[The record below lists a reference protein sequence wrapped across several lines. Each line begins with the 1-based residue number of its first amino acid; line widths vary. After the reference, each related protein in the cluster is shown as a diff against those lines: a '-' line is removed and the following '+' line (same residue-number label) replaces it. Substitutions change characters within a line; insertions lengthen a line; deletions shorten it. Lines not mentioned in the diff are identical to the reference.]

1 MEVQLI
7 LARWDRRWDGGQT
20 ASCVV
25 PEKVTHMSQQTASP
39 TFRQRWLA
47 RTSWLAFLAHD
58 LEKAVQ
64 AQRMGSLAEA
74 GVPEVI
80 ARRLPELPHT
90 RRFWFG
96 LAAFAL
102 VAQVAVHRWSRE
114 SGLGRRAL
122 RLVLW
127 LRAANAAWHA
137 GRTVAQRRY
146 APGSGMS
153 PATLIAALLLLRS
166 VKKRFEQ
173 AVDATDDRRPAIVGR
188 SAAPFRD
195 LE

>member
-1 MEVQLI
+1 
-7 LARWDRRWDGGQT
+7 
-20 ASCVV
+20 
-25 PEKVTHMSQQTASP
+25 MSQQTTSP

-64 AQRMGSLAEA
+64 ARRMASLSEA

-80 ARRLPELPHT
+80 ANRLPDLPRT

-96 LAAFAL
+96 VAAVAF
-102 VAQVAVHRWSRE
+102 VAQVAAHRWAARG
-114 SGLGRRAL
+114 GLGRHAL
-122 RLVLW
+122 RFVLW
-127 LRAANAAWHA
+127 LRVANAAWHA

-153 PATLIAALLLLRS
+153 PATLIAAILLLRS

-173 AVDATDDRRPAIVGR
+173 AADATD
-188 SAAPFRD
+188 
-195 LE
+195 

>member
-1 MEVQLI
+1 
-7 LARWDRRWDGGQT
+7 
-20 ASCVV
+20 
-25 PEKVTHMSQQTASP
+25 MSQKTPAP

-47 RTSWLAFLAHD
+47 RSSWLAFLAHD

-64 AQRMGSLAEA
+64 ARRMDSLAEA

-80 ARRLPELPHT
+80 ARRLPDLPHT

-96 LAAFAL
+96 LAVFAF
-102 VAQVAVHRWSRE
+102 VAQITVHRWARGSV
-114 SGLGRRAL
+114 LGRRAL

-127 LRAANAAWHA
+127 LRAANSAWHA

-173 AVDATDDRRPAIVGR
+173 ALGTTDDRSAATSVR
-188 SAAPFRD
+188 SAARFQD
-195 LE
+195 VG

>member
-1 MEVQLI
+1 
-7 LARWDRRWDGGQT
+7 
-20 ASCVV
+20 
-25 PEKVTHMSQQTASP
+25 MSQQTVSP

-64 AQRMGSLAEA
+64 AERMGSLAEA
-74 GVPEVI
+74 GVPDLI
-80 ARRLPELPHT
+80 ANRLPRLPHT

-96 LAAFAL
+96 LAAAAF
-102 VAQVAVHRWSRE
+102 VTQVTVHRWARGSAI
-114 SGLGRRAL
+114 GRRAL

-173 AVDATDDRRPAIVGR
+173 AADAAD
-188 SAAPFRD
+188 
-195 LE
+195 

>member
-1 MEVQLI
+1 
-7 LARWDRRWDGGQT
+7 
-20 ASCVV
+20 
-25 PEKVTHMSQQTASP
+25 MSQQTPSP

-47 RTSWLAFLAHD
+47 RTSWLTFLAHD

-64 AQRMGSLAEA
+64 AERMDSLAEA

-80 ARRLPELPHT
+80 ANRLPKLPHT

-96 LAAFAL
+96 LAAVAFA
-102 VAQVAVHRWSRE
+102 AQIAVHRWARS
-114 SGLGRRAL
+114 SGRGRHAL

-153 PATLIAALLLLRS
+153 PASLIAAVLLLRS
-166 VKKRFEQ
+166 VKRRFAE
-173 AVDATDDRRPAIVGR
+173 AADAAD
-188 SAAPFRD
+188 
-195 LE
+195 

>member
-1 MEVQLI
+1 
-7 LARWDRRWDGGQT
+7 
-20 ASCVV
+20 
-25 PEKVTHMSQQTASP
+25 MSQKTPSP

-64 AQRMGSLAEA
+64 AERMGSLAEA
-74 GVPEVI
+74 GVPDVI
-80 ARRLPELPHT
+80 ARRLPSLPHT

-96 LAAFAL
+96 LAAFAF
-102 VAQVAVHRWSRE
+102 VSQVAVHRWARRG
-114 SGLGRRAL
+114 GLGRHAL

-137 GRTVAQRRY
+137 GRTLAQRRY

-153 PATLIAALLLLRS
+153 PATLIAAALMLRS

-173 AVDATDDRRPAIVGR
+173 AADAAD
-188 SAAPFRD
+188 
-195 LE
+195 

>member
-1 MEVQLI
+1 
-7 LARWDRRWDGGQT
+7 
-20 ASCVV
+20 
-25 PEKVTHMSQQTASP
+25 MSQQTASP
-39 TFRQRWLA
+39 TSRQRWLA
-47 RTSWLAFLAHD
+47 RTSWVTFLAHD

-64 AQRMGSLAEA
+64 AERMGSLAEA

-80 ARRLPELPHT
+80 ARRLPTLPRT

-96 LAAFAL
+96 VAAVAF
-102 VAQVAVHRWSRE
+102 VAQVSVHRWARRSDR
-114 SGLGRRAL
+114 GRLAL

-137 GRTVAQRRY
+137 GRTLAQRRY

-153 PATLIAALLLLRS
+153 PVTLITAGLLLRS

-173 AVDATDDRRPAIVGR
+173 AADAAD
-188 SAAPFRD
+188 
-195 LE
+195 

>member
-1 MEVQLI
+1 
-7 LARWDRRWDGGQT
+7 
-20 ASCVV
+20 
-25 PEKVTHMSQQTASP
+25 MSQETASP

-47 RTSWLAFLAHD
+47 RTSWVAFLAHD

-64 AQRMGSLAEA
+64 AERMDGLAEA

-80 ARRLPELPHT
+80 ARRLPDLPRT

-96 LAAFAL
+96 LAAFAF
-102 VAQVAVHRWSRE
+102 VAQVAVHHWARR

-127 LRAANAAWHA
+127 LRAANAVWHA
-137 GRTVAQRRY
+137 GRTVVQRRY

-153 PATLIAALLLLRS
+153 PITLIAAGLMLRS
-166 VKKRFEQ
+166 VRKRFEEV
-173 AVDATDDRRPAIVGR
+173 ADATD
-188 SAAPFRD
+188 
-195 LE
+195 

>member
-1 MEVQLI
+1 
-7 LARWDRRWDGGQT
+7 
-20 ASCVV
+20 
-25 PEKVTHMSQQTASP
+25 MSQQAVSP

-47 RTSWLAFLAHD
+47 RTSWLTFLAHD

-64 AQRMGSLAEA
+64 AQRMGSLTEA

-80 ARRLPELPHT
+80 ARRVPQLPRT

-96 LAAFAL
+96 LAAFAF
-102 VAQVAVHRWSRE
+102 VAQVAVHRWARR
-114 SGLGRRAL
+114 SGLGRHAL

-153 PATLIAALLLLRS
+153 PATMIAAVLLLRS

-173 AVDATDDRRPAIVGR
+173 AADLTD
-188 SAAPFRD
+188 
-195 LE
+195 

>member
-1 MEVQLI
+1 
-7 LARWDRRWDGGQT
+7 
-20 ASCVV
+20 
-25 PEKVTHMSQQTASP
+25 MSQKTPAP

-47 RTSWLAFLAHD
+47 RTSWVAFLAHD

-64 AQRMGSLAEA
+64 AERMGSLAEA

-80 ARRLPELPHT
+80 ARRLPNLPHT

-96 LAAFAL
+96 LAVFAF
-102 VAQVAVHRWSRE
+102 VAQISVHRWARRSV
-114 SGLGRRAL
+114 LGRRAL

-173 AVDATDDRRPAIVGR
+173 AVDATEDRSAATGGR
-188 SAAPFRD
+188 SAAGTSS
-195 LE
+195 

>member
-1 MEVQLI
+1 
-7 LARWDRRWDGGQT
+7 
-20 ASCVV
+20 
-25 PEKVTHMSQQTASP
+25 MSQQTPSP

-47 RTSWLAFLAHD
+47 RTSWVTFLAHD

-74 GVPEVI
+74 GLPDVI
-80 ARRLPELPHT
+80 ARRLPTLPHT

-96 LAAFAL
+96 LAAAAF
-102 VAQVAVHRWSRE
+102 VAQVTVHRWARR
-114 SGLGRRAL
+114 SGRGRSVL

-137 GRTVAQRRY
+137 GRTLAQRRY

-153 PATLIAALLLLRS
+153 PATLIAAGLMLRS
-166 VKKRFEQ
+166 VKKRFQQ
-173 AVDATDDRRPAIVGR
+173 AADAT
-188 SAAPFRD
+188 
-195 LE
+195 E

>member
-1 MEVQLI
+1 V
-7 LARWDRRWDGGQT
+7 
-20 ASCVV
+20 
-25 PEKVTHMSQQTASP
+25 SQQTTSP

-64 AQRMGSLAEA
+64 AQRMAGLAEA

-80 ARRLPELPHT
+80 ARRLPELPRT

-96 LAAFAL
+96 LAAFAF
-102 VAQVAVHRWSRE
+102 VAQIAVHRWARGSD
-114 SGLGRRAL
+114 LGRHAL

-153 PATLIAALLLLRS
+153 PATLIAAVLLLRS

-173 AVDATDDRRPAIVGR
+173 AADAAD
-188 SAAPFRD
+188 
-195 LE
+195 

>member
-1 MEVQLI
+1 
-7 LARWDRRWDGGQT
+7 
-20 ASCVV
+20 
-25 PEKVTHMSQQTASP
+25 MSQQTPAP

-64 AQRMGSLAEA
+64 AQRMDSLAEA
-74 GVPEVI
+74 GVPDVI
-80 ARRLPELPHT
+80 ARRLPNLPHT

-96 LAAFAL
+96 LAAFAF
-102 VAQVAVHRWSRE
+102 VAQVTVHRWARRG
-114 SGLGRRAL
+114 GLGRHAL

-146 APGSGMS
+146 APGSGLS

-173 AVDATDDRRPAIVGR
+173 AADATD
-188 SAAPFRD
+188 
-195 LE
+195 

>member
-1 MEVQLI
+1 
-7 LARWDRRWDGGQT
+7 
-20 ASCVV
+20 
-25 PEKVTHMSQQTASP
+25 MSQKTPAP

-64 AQRMGSLAEA
+64 AERMGSLAEA
-74 GVPEVI
+74 GVPDVI
-80 ARRLPELPHT
+80 ARRLPNLPHT

-96 LAAFAL
+96 LAAFAF
-102 VAQVAVHRWSRE
+102 VAQITVHRWARRG
-114 SGLGRRAL
+114 GLGRHAL

-137 GRTVAQRRY
+137 GRALAQRRY

-153 PATLIAALLLLRS
+153 PATLIAAALMLRS
-166 VKKRFEQ
+166 VKRRFQE
-173 AVDATDDRRPAIVGR
+173 AAATTD
-188 SAAPFRD
+188 
-195 LE
+195 

>member
-1 MEVQLI
+1 
-7 LARWDRRWDGGQT
+7 
-20 ASCVV
+20 
-25 PEKVTHMSQQTASP
+25 MSRKTPSP

-64 AQRMGSLAEA
+64 AERMGSLAGA
-74 GVPEVI
+74 GVPEVV
-80 ARRLPELPHT
+80 ANRLPRLPHT

-96 LAAFAL
+96 LAAFAF
-102 VAQVAVHRWSRE
+102 VAQVAVHRWARG
-114 SGLGRRAL
+114 SGIGRHAL

-146 APGSGMS
+146 APGSAMS
-153 PATLIAALLLLRS
+153 PASLIAALLLLRS
-166 VKKRFEQ
+166 VKKRFEE
-173 AVDATDDRRPAIVGR
+173 AADATDSSNP
-188 SAAPFRD
+188 
-195 LE
+195 

>member
-1 MEVQLI
+1 M
-7 LARWDRRWDGGQT
+7 
-20 ASCVV
+20 
-25 PEKVTHMSQQTASP
+25 PQQTTAP

-64 AQRMGSLAEA
+64 AERMGSLAEA
-74 GVPEVI
+74 GMPDVI
-80 ARRLPELPHT
+80 ARRLPQLPHT

-96 LAAFAL
+96 LAA
-102 VAQVAVHRWSRE
+102 VAFVVQVAAHRWARG
-114 SGLGRRAL
+114 SGLGRHAL

-127 LRAANAAWHA
+127 LRATNAAWHA
-137 GRTVAQRRY
+137 GRTLAQRRY

-166 VKKRFEQ
+166 VRKRFEEAAD
-173 AVDATDDRRPAIVGR
+173 AVD
-188 SAAPFRD
+188 
-195 LE
+195 

>member
-1 MEVQLI
+1 
-7 LARWDRRWDGGQT
+7 
-20 ASCVV
+20 
-25 PEKVTHMSQQTASP
+25 MSQQTAAP

-64 AQRMGSLAEA
+64 AERMGSLAEA

-90 RRFWFG
+90 RRARC
-96 LAAFAL
+96 LAAFAF
-102 VAQVAVHRWSRE
+102 VAQVAVHRWARG
-114 SGLGRRAL
+114 SGLGRHAL
-122 RLVLW
+122 RLVPR

-153 PATLIAALLLLRS
+153 PATLIAAVLLLRS
-166 VKKRFEQ
+166 MKKRFEQ
-173 AVDATDDRRPAIVGR
+173 AAGADK
-188 SAAPFRD
+188 APV
-195 LE
+195 

>member
-1 MEVQLI
+1 
-7 LARWDRRWDGGQT
+7 
-20 ASCVV
+20 
-25 PEKVTHMSQQTASP
+25 MSQQTTSP
-39 TFRQRWLA
+39 TLRQRWLA

-64 AQRMGSLAEA
+64 AERMDSLAEA

-80 ARRLPELPHT
+80 ARRLPQLPHT

-96 LAAFAL
+96 LAAFAF
-102 VAQVAVHRWSRE
+102 VAQVGVHRWARRG
-114 SGLGRRAL
+114 GLGRHAL

-137 GRTVAQRRY
+137 GRTLAQRRY

-153 PATLIAALLLLRS
+153 PATLIAAGLMLRS
-166 VKKRFEQ
+166 VKKRFDQ
-173 AVDATDDRRPAIVGR
+173 AADAAD
-188 SAAPFRD
+188 
-195 LE
+195 

>member
-1 MEVQLI
+1 
-7 LARWDRRWDGGQT
+7 
-20 ASCVV
+20 
-25 PEKVTHMSQQTASP
+25 MSQQALSP

-64 AQRMGSLAEA
+64 AERMDSLAEA

-80 ARRLPELPHT
+80 ARRLPKLPHT
-90 RRFWFG
+90 RRFYFG
-96 LAAFAL
+96 LAAAAF
-102 VAQVAVHRWSRE
+102 VAQVTIHRWARRG
-114 SGLGRRAL
+114 GLGRHAL

-127 LRAANAAWHA
+127 LRAVNSAWHA
-137 GRTVAQRRY
+137 GRTLAQRRY

-153 PATLIAALLLLRS
+153 PAALIAAVLLLRS

-173 AVDATDDRRPAIVGR
+173 AADATD
-188 SAAPFRD
+188 
-195 LE
+195 

>member
-1 MEVQLI
+1 
-7 LARWDRRWDGGQT
+7 
-20 ASCVV
+20 
-25 PEKVTHMSQQTASP
+25 MSQQTLSP

-58 LEKAVQ
+58 LERALQ
-64 AQRMGSLAEA
+64 AERMGSLAEA

-80 ARRLPELPHT
+80 ARRVPKLPHT
-90 RRFWFG
+90 RRFMFG
-96 LAAFAL
+96 LAAFAF
-102 VAQVAVHRWSRE
+102 VAQVTVHRWARG
-114 SGLGRRAL
+114 SGLGRHAL

-153 PATLIAALLLLRS
+153 PVALLAAGLLLRS
-166 VKKRFEQ
+166 VKRRFEQ
-173 AVDATDDRRPAIVGR
+173 AADPTD
-188 SAAPFRD
+188 
-195 LE
+195 